1 VRRRRGLAISPIEN
15 DYLVFSLPVDADRG
29 GILIHAL
36 TPTEASVARLA
47 AAGVSNGYIA
57 RLRRCSV
64 NTVANQL
71 SAIYRKLGVCGRRE
85 LGARLASFD
94 R

>member
-1 VRRRRGLAISPIEN
+1 MAISPIEN
-15 DYLVFSLPVDADRG
+15 DYLVFSIAADADRG
-29 GILIHAL
+29 GVLIPAL
-36 TPTEASVARLA
+36 TPAEASVAQLA
-47 AAGVSNGYIA
+47 AAGVSNGHIA

-71 SAIYRKLGVCGRRE
+71 SAVFRKLGVCGRRE
-85 LGARLASFD
+85 LGARLASLD